1 MQISDLRPADFYAQ
15 SSGVK
20 AVIYGGPGAG
30 KTPIAK
36 TCPNP
41 ILLATEKGML
51 SMKGSNLPTYEAL
64 TAKELDDFFLWLFT
78 SNEVKKFDTVCI
90 DSSSHCAEIYL
101 EDAKK
106 HTKHG
111 LQQYGEMAERTY
123 AQFKKLNE
131 LKEKHAYIIAKE
143 DLYTVNNVQMK
154 RPFYPGKEL
163 PRETAHLFDC
173 ILHLA
178 KVNIQGLI
186 GEQLAFRCNGSY
198 DIMARN
204 RLGVLNEF
212 EFPDFTSIV
221 KKCGY

>member
-1 MQISDLRPADFYAQ
+1 MNVNDLHPANYYAQ

-20 AVIYGGPGAG
+20 AVIYGPPGTG
-30 KTPIAK
+30 KTPLVN

-41 ILLATEKGML
+41 ILLSTEKGML
-51 SMKGSNLPTYEAL
+51 SMKGSNVPTYEAL
-64 TAKELDDFFLWLFT
+64 NAKQLDDFFSWLF
-78 SNEVKKFDTVCI
+78 SSSEVRNFDTVAI

-101 EDAKK
+101 EAAKK
-106 HTKHG
+106 NTKHG

-131 LKEKHAYIIAKE
+131 MKEKHAYIIAKE
-143 DLYTVNNVQMK
+143 DIYTVNNVQMK

-173 ILHLA
+173 IFHLA
-178 KVNIQGLI
+178 KTPIPGV
-186 GEQLAFRCNGSY
+186 GEQLAFRCIGSY

-204 RLGVLNEF
+204 RVSVLNEF
-212 EFPDFTSIV
+212 EFPNFTSIV

>member
-1 MQISDLRPADFYAQ
+1 MNQTDLRPADFFAN

-20 AVIYGGPGAG
+20 AVIYGPPGTG
-30 KTPIAK
+30 KTPLVK
-36 TCPNP
+36 SCPNP
-41 ILLATEKGML
+41 VLLATEKGML
-51 SMKGSNLPTYEAL
+51 SMKGSNIPTYEAL
-64 TAKELDDFFLWLFT
+64 TAKELDGFFAWLFSST
-78 SNEVKKFDTVCI
+78 EVKKYDTIAI

-101 EDAKK
+101 EAAKLN
-106 HTKHG
+106 TKHG
-111 LQQYGEMAERTY
+111 LQQYGEMAERTF

-131 LKEKHAYIIAKE
+131 MKEKHAYIIAKE
-143 DLYTVNNVQMK
+143 DIYTVNNAQMK

-173 ILHLA
+173 IFHLA
-178 KVNIQGLI
+178 KVNIPNVV

-204 RLGVLNEF
+204 RVGVLNEF
-212 EFPDFTSIV
+212 EFPDFTAIV

>member
-1 MQISDLRPADFYAQ
+1 MNQNDLRPADFYAQ

-20 AVIYGGPGAG
+20 AVIYGPPGTG
-30 KTPIAK
+30 KTPIVR

-51 SMKGSNLPTYEAL
+51 SMKGSNVPTYEAL
-64 TAKELDDFFLWLFT
+64 TAKELDGFFTWLF
-78 SNEVKKFDTVCI
+78 SSAEVKKFDTVCI

-106 HTKHG
+106 NTKHG
-111 LQQYGEMAERTY
+111 LQQYGEMAERTLG
-123 AQFKKLNE
+123 QFKKLNE
-131 LKEKHAYIIAKE
+131 MKEKHAYIIAKE
-143 DLYTVNNVQMK
+143 DVYNNNSMQMK
-154 RPFYPGKEL
+154 RPYYPGKEL

-178 KVNIQGLI
+178 KVNIYGVV
-186 GEQLAFRCNGSY
+186 GEQLAFRCNGSI

-212 EFPDFTSIV
+212 EFPDFTAIV